1 MIGNIHQ
8 VSVAPPVIA
17 TSTRFIAIS
26 MDSIEM
32 SDIPMAVLKA
42 VLKTIWRDRTIV
54 SKTIDVS
61 IPLIIA
67 SSMIQRVGQGIPVS
81 WK

>member
-17 TSTRFIAIS
+17 TSTRFMAIS

-32 SDIPMAVLKA
+32 SDIPIAVLNA
-42 VLKTIWRDRTIV
+42 AAMIICRDRMMVSSAIEVSMPLTIA
-54 SKTIDVS
+54 INMM
-61 IPLIIA
+61 A
-67 SSMIQRVGQGIPVS
+67 RVDQLMPVS
-81 WK
+81 